1 LTDYLVR
8 PDPSAAVFE
17 AKSVRAKAEVDSCDH
32 WNVEEEVSEA
42 LDICCCCPTAVKVK
56 KYSLT
61 PLEILYLG
69 TATLLASRVPLEQG
83 WAKYGPRA

>member
-1 LTDYLVR
+1 MRGKIRKLRKGIRGLIKLLTDYLVR

-32 WNVEEEVSEA
+32 WNVEEEVSAA

-61 PLEILYLG
+61 PLHFLY
-69 TATLLASRVPLEQG
+69 
-83 WAKYGPRA
+83 